1 MKNPKWIRI
10 LDIAICTTI
19 IFLIGMFLFSCA
31 TIPEAPRSYQIYPTQ
46 IVIIDK
52 DVDIDMLKA
61 LGGIIQNVPVSVSG
75 IDVDKKTSAEGG
87 DVKVPIKVVP

>member
-1 MKNPKWIRI
+1 MRNIKLTLWVII
-10 LDIAICTTI
+10 SCWVYGI
-19 IFLIGMFLFSCA
+19 IFVTFYSCA

-87 DVKVPIKVVP
+87 DVKVPISVTP